1 MIKTEIHFIQTFRF
15 WAFIFLKFL
24 GKICILSQKLETH
37 GGVEPCQVIATLRVI
52 SHCLVNVRT
61 SYPQTCWSKLKNL
74 PDSGGKEREN
84 YNIKNYPGVGDF
96 VKSSKSIKSS
106 KLKCLYDFLAET
118 AYIMNVSYFV
128 DFD

>member
-1 MIKTEIHFIQTFRF
+1 LIK
-15 WAFIFLKFL
+15 AKKFTRL
-24 GKICILSQKLETH
+24 
-37 GGVEPCQVIATLRVI
+37 
-52 SHCLVNVRT
+52 
-61 SYPQTCWSKLKNL
+61 
-74 PDSGGKEREN
+74 GGKQREN

-128 DFD
+128 GFD